1 MTGISQSIWKH
12 VKQEGMAL
20 SDMAKHHSSKVN
32 HRMIRHLTLSALVLA
47 SIQTSAVSV
56 YANEMSADNHDSE
69 AAVQIFRYK
78 GDTDP
83 DESKTGTNAAGA
95 SADQISASS
104 GTKTASTAA
113 ASENTTAED
122 DLHFVSIKGGKTTD
136 KNYANDGATGTDSM
150 VIGIGSSSSGIN
162 STVIGKNNSLERNLN
177 GANDSVVVGTNLE
190 VKGIHNAVFG
200 TDYDNYDHRET
211 KVAGDQNTV
220 LGVGNVVG
228 YTTERHGTEWTY
240 TKLSDHGDDANVV
253 VGMNNTSNGGSIVVG
268 TSSTAGDLG
277 TSLGHGNTIDGK
289 QWGLALGNWLTVKG
303 EGAVA
308 IGGAGKW
315 AQTTVDGSYAIAVGA
330 NTNAKSDYTISMG
343 YGSNAEDVCAISV
356 GYKSRA
362 AGAKSIAMGLS
373 SAAEGVQSIA
383 LGAGATASV
392 NNGIALGSLSAADRG
407 TANVVGWD
415 PDTDNPSTAT
425 SAVWKPTG
433 GEFSVGNYAKG
444 VTRQITNVAAG
455 TEDTDAV
462 NVAQLKRAMKESAD
476 ARKVINERINKDEGD
491 SGTDTKIDAI
501 SGKYDKSNK
510 ELNLTLTDSTG
521 KTINGRINMEDLVSS
536 GSGVAKDT
544 RNTVAAGDHVTI
556 QEGTGANKLGGIE
569 YKISVKAD
577 GKVEE
582 NNNGLIIG
590 STVYNETRVSADGSY
605 VKKSNT
611 AGENLTALDMQ
622 VKRNADGITS
632 LGDSVYDLNNRVGEM
647 DDRINKVG
655 AGAAALAA
663 LHPLDYDPKDKWDIA
678 VGVGSYKNASA
689 GALGLFYRPNERTQ
703 FNVGWTM
710 GDNRNMFNAGFS
722 VKLGRSS
729 VYAGYSKADMVQLI
743 TRQKDE
749 IADLQATIGEQKK
762 EIQRIEEK
770 MNVLMARVEKN

>member
-1 MTGISQSIWKH
+1 MIGISQSIWKH
-12 VKQEGMAL
+12 VKQEGMAI
-20 SDMAKHHSSKVN
+20 SDMAKRHSSKVN

-47 SIQTSAVSV
+47 SIQTSAVFV
-56 YANEMSADNHDSE
+56 YANETE
-69 AAVQIFRYK
+69 A
-78 GDTDP
+78 
-83 DESKTGTNAAGA
+83 STNAAGA
-95 SADQISASS
+95 SADQTSTGS
-104 GTKTASTAA
+104 GTKTASTAV
-113 ASENTTAED
+113 ASENATSED
-122 DLHFVSIKGGKTTD
+122 DLHFVSINGGKTTD
-136 KNYANDGATGTDSM
+136 ENYANDGAKGTGSM
-150 VIGIGSSSSGIN
+150 VIGIDSTATGGNATVLGNHNTVSGDKGYGNNGIIAGQGLNVQGIN
-162 STVIGKNNSLERNLN
+162 
-177 GANDSVVVGTNLE
+177 
-190 VKGIHNAVFG
+190 NAVFG
-200 TDYDNYDHRET
+200 TDYHNGDDFRGTRVY
-211 KVAGDQNTV
+211 GDQNTV
-220 LGVGNVVG
+220 IGLGNTVG
-228 YTTERHGTEWTY
+228 YTVTEKNDGNLSY
-240 TKLSDHGDDANVV
+240 TPYQKSKGEDQNVA
-253 VGMNNTSNGGSIVVG
+253 VGMNNVVNGGSIVVG

-277 TSLGHGNTIDGK
+277 TSLGHGNTIDSK
-289 QWGLALGNWLTVKG
+289 HQWGLALGNCLTVTG
-303 EGAVA
+303 EGAIA
-308 IGGAGKW
+308 IGGAGTY
-315 AQTTVDGSYAIAVGA
+315 APTTVNGSYAIAIGA
-330 NTNAKSDYTISMG
+330 KTNAESAYAISLG
-343 YGSNAEDVCAISV
+343 YSSNAENVCAISL
-356 GYKSRA
+356 GYKSNA

-383 LGAGATASV
+383 LGAGATATV
-392 NNGIALGSLSAADRG
+392 DNGIALGTLSAANRG
-407 TANVVGWD
+407 KGVSGWD
-415 PDTDNPSTAT
+415 PDINSSSTDT

-476 ARKVINERINKDEGD
+476 ARTVINDRIAKDEGN

-510 ELNLTLTDSTG
+510 ELNLTLTDNTG
-521 KTINGRINMEDLVSS
+521 KTIKGSINMEDLVSS
-536 GSGVAKDT
+536 GSGLTKDT

-556 QEGTGANKLGGIE
+556 QEGTGENKFGGIE

-582 NNNGLIIG
+582 NNTGLISG
-590 STVYNETRVSADGSY
+590 STVYSETRVSADGSY

-729 VYAGYSKADMVQLI
+729 AYAGYSKADMVQLI
-743 TRQKDE
+743 TSQKDE